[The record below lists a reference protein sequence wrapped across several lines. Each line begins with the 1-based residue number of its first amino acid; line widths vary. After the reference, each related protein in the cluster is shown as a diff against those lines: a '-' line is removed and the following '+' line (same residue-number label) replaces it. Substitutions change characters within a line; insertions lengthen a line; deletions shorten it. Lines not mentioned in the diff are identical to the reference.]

1 MFNPAAATRIAKS
14 SQARQLT
21 FFLIMTIKMTNH
33 GTSVEIQL
41 DDDACMYEVA
51 NALRAMAY
59 AIGYD
64 INDVLEAIPPLDY
77 V

>member
-1 MFNPAAATRIAKS
+1 
-14 SQARQLT
+14 
-21 FFLIMTIKMTNH
+21 MTIKLTKH
-33 GTSVEIQL
+33 ETSVEIEL
-41 DDDACMYEVA
+41 DDDACIYEVA
-51 NALRAMAY
+51 NAFRAACY